1 MEMPRASLKELVDIR
16 NRDVLATNTPK
27 LWACYRRSMNRAMY
41 FASLP
46 HPTKTVRD
54 KDGNVVPA
62 PLYPRQLAKIQA
74 LNEALYQTASMGGKG
89 LEAVRDAA
97 IGSKMPALA
106 VGVQQPRTQEGVPH
120 L

>member
-1 MEMPRASLKELVDIR
+1 MPRASLKELVDIR

-27 LWACYRRSMNRAMY
+27 LWACYRRSMNRAVY
-41 FASLP
+41 FASIP
-46 HPTKTVRD
+46 HPTKVD
-54 KDGNVVPA
+54 KDGKPL